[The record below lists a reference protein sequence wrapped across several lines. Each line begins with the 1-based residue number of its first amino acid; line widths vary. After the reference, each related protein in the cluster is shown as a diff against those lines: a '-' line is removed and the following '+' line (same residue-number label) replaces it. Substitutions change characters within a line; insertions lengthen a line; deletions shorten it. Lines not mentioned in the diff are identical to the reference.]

1 MALSK
6 TLIVSLAVLAAAA
19 YAQTQESK
27 KEQDAYSDQQGRAPR
42 AFYTASWAVEI
53 LGGAKMAEMIA
64 GRNGF
69 VNLGEVFFVIHPLL
83 KRRYIVAKDISVCR

>member
-6 TLIVSLAVLAAAA
+6 TLIVSLAVLAAAT

-53 LGGAKMAEMIA
+53 LKGGAKMAEVIA
-64 GRNGF
+64 RRNGF
-69 VNLGEVFFVIHPLL
+69 VNLGEVFCVIHPLL
-83 KRRYIVAKDISVCR
+83 KRR